1 MADIDNNAAES
12 GKKAADRSLEARWG
26 KVGRRFTAIPNAL
39 PQLAHRLD
47 RKGVPG
53 GSKGKGLTP
62 TELAVIFNLATFWW
76 DTNAPYPALKTLA
89 ERIGVSTRA
98 VRSTL
103 EKLEAMGYLRRE
115 FSKTGGP
122 SKYHMD
128 GLVAAL
134 NELDAAVN
142 GGPKQSRRKEA
153 AA

>member
-1 MADIDNNAAES
+1 MENGTNETIS
-12 GKKAADRSLEARWG
+12 GKKMTDRSLEARWG

-39 PQLAHRLD
+39 PQFAHMLD
-47 RKGVPG
+47 RRGVPG

-62 TELAVIFNLATFWW
+62 TEMAVIINLATFWW

-122 SKYHMD
+122 SKYHME
-128 GLVAAL
+128 GLVTAL
-134 NELDAAVN
+134 NDLDAVVN
-142 GGPKQSRRKEA
+142 GNPRKTQRKEA
-153 AA
+153 ES